1 MHILQKDSD
10 VLVPVTATLLVV
22 EAQGVQQL
30 VLDSVV
36 VDAALTTQR
45 QGLTI
50 AKTTHIGVTPAI
62 EQHFCI
68 S

>member
-10 VLVPVTATLLVV
+10 VLVPVTATLLVF

-50 AKTTHIGVTPAI
+50 AKTSHVGVAAET
-62 EQHFCI
+62 EQQ
-68 S
+68 